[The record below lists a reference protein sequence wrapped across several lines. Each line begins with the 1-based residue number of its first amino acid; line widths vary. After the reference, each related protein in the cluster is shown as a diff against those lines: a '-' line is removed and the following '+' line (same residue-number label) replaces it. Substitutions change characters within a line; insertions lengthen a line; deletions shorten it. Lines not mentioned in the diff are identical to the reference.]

1 MRSFKKMLAALSAVT
16 IAFGAMALSASAVS
30 YNGNGSVSVEDL
42 GTLAEGGVYR
52 ISFTTTDASTT
63 KIAIGF
69 SKDEANG
76 YEWIGTLDTTDVQS
90 DGEGGYYVDFAY
102 DTVANNYTIADI
114 AFVSA
119 QNWSWGEG
127 ELTFTDISYIAPQS
141 ETPVSFPATELED
154 MIAPEGEDY
163 DGWYARTFT
172 FSYESDTSVKY
183 AVTVDGE
190 EVAKSGLMSG
200 PVTCGIIAGSQNKE
214 KLAAMATPL
223 ITVE

>member
-1 MRSFKKMLAALSAVT
+1 MRSFKKMLAAVSAVT

-30 YNGNGSVSVEDL
+30 YNGSGSVSVEDL

-69 SKDEANG
+69 SKDESAD
-76 YEWIGTLDTTDVQS
+76 YEWMGTLDTTDVQS

-102 DTVANNYTIADI
+102 DTVANVYTIADI

-127 ELTFTDISYIAPQS
+127 TLVFTDISYIAPQA
-141 ETPVSFPATELED
+141 ETPVSFSATELEE
-154 MIAPEGEDY
+154 MIAPEGEFY

-172 FSYESDTSVKY
+172 FSYESDASVKY
-183 AVTVDGE
+183 AVTVDGNE
-190 EVAKSGLMSG
+190 IGKTGNITGTV
-200 PVTCGIIAGSQNKE
+200 VYGIIVSSQDRE
-214 KLAAMATPL
+214 KLASIAAPV
-223 ITVE
+223 ITIQ